1 MRSFAIVFTYIFFWM
16 TLASCSNSPSAVAD
30 EQEITRINPQVSF
43 TNPDRTGKAPSDIF
57 EELSALVTS
66 VEKMSL
72 NELNTLSQEAMEVL
86 ITPISELRSETIR
99 FPADALQELS
109 VPMRQMKE
117 LIDEDVFNEDDHQRL
132 SEEIRQIAVK
142 FFPSAE
148 FRGELSADQIKLL
161 FTEWNSGEGFEETC
175 KLLFNDTN
183 DGVYLVPGDNLAAA
197 HKFCEN
203 STLFYLSDGVYYR
216 QFIENVQ
223 NGVNWI
229 GSGNARLDGMEATEE
244 AFLNGMRGAIF
255 GWFDIENYS
264 RFGIRAIRRT
274 GTADVSLTH
283 LVFRNIGKEVNGQ
296 KYGAV
301 KFEWAQNVEV
311 SDSYFES
318 VTSGIRFLNSQGP
331 LEVKGN
337 EVLNPGRNFFQ
348 CDKCWG
354 EGIRIE
360 RNTMEHTQQY
370 GTDKLEDFISIY
382 ESSGTESDY
391 IRVSQNRARTDG
403 SGEGISLSGSFI
415 ILGDHGGSYQVAE
428 GNIGVNPGNV
438 GVGAAGGHNI
448 HIIDNRMYSD
458 PIKDISNVAF
468 YSFLTPIGTEIS
480 CSNHISSGNRA
491 YWFCFS
497 NACDANETALLN
509 KAYSPD
515 SETMV
520 DYCGL
525 LNIEINANESVF
537 EDSLMT
543 ADIWNQF

>member
-57 EELSALVTS
+57 EELRALVTS

-197 HKFCEN
+197 HKFCKN

-244 AFLNGMRGAIF
+244 AFLNGMRGTVF
-255 GWFDIENYS
+255 GWLDIENYN

-274 GTADVSLTH
+274 GTSDVTITN

-296 KYGAV
+296 KHGAV

-311 SDSYFES
+311 SNSYFES

-331 LEVKGN
+331 LKVIGN
-337 EVLNPGRNFFQ
+337 EAMNSGRNFFQ
-348 CDKCWG
+348 CDKCRG

-360 RNTMEHTQQY
+360 RNSMEHTQQY
-370 GTDKLEDFISIY
+370 GTDELEDFISLF

-391 IRVSQNRARTDG
+391 IRVSRNRARTDG
-403 SGEGISLSGSFI
+403 TGTGVSPSGSFI
-415 ILGDHGGSYQVAE
+415 ILGDHGGRYQIAE
-428 GNIGVNPGNV
+428 ENIGVNPGNV
-438 GVGAAGGHNI
+438 GVGAAGGHHI
-448 HIIDNRMYSD
+448 HIKDNYMYSD
-458 PIKDISNVAF
+458 PIKGVSNVAF
-468 YSFLTPIGTEIS
+468 YSFLTPIDSEIS
-480 CSNHISSGNRA
+480 CSNHTSAGNRA

-497 NACDANETALLN
+497 DACDAKETAVLN

-515 SETMV
+515 IDTMV

-525 LNIEINANESVF
+525 VNIEINADESVL
-537 EDSLMT
+537 EDPLMT
-543 ADIWNQF
+543 VNIWNQF